1 MEERTMKYER
11 GMLVLEVKT
20 KTSKVSQL
28 QLFYVL
34 LTSVLYSIIS
44 LIINVTSL
52 QKRNFVNI
60 TFNFNQICD
69 N

>member
-1 MEERTMKYER
+1 MKYER